1 MKFYIYLSTYLL
13 ALFAACANAG
23 MTSLTGSIIT
33 TRKHN
38 DVEVTYRSVGP
49 EDAQTSDLDVSL
61 VLPYSDPKSTPQQR
75 RRCFYAAI
83 HDVTTIPFI
92 ATTGNIVIGHVRCE
106 WRGLQTYEI
115 THMWVNEAHRNRG
128 IGIQLLRSAL
138 TYLRDFFLADTAIYN
153 NSPFP
158 DSTNFFLNNDFFC
171 PDEKKNMLVAFLSK
185 VVV

>member
-13 ALFAACANAG
+13 ALFAACANVG
-23 MTSLTGSIIT
+23 MSNPTGSIIN

-38 DVEVTYRSVGP
+38 DVEVTYQSVRL
-49 EDAQTSDLDVSL
+49 EDEQTSSLDVSL
-61 VLPYSDPKSTPQQR
+61 LLPYSNSKSTPQQR
-75 RRCFYAAI
+75 RRYFYAAI

-92 ATTGNIVIGHVRCE
+92 ATIGNIVIGHVRCE

-128 IGIQLLRSAL
+128 IGTQLLRYAL
-138 TYLRDFFLADTAIYN
+138 TNLRADTAIYN
-153 NSPFP
+153 NSRFP
-158 DSTNFFLNNDFFC
+158 DSANFFLKNDFFC
-171 PDEKKNMLVAFLSK
+171 PDEDKNMLVAFLSE